1 MQRIFSRRS
10 VVAGMGAVAA
20 LGATAGAAASAK
32 KELIGRL
39 QAEIAG
45 A

>member
-1 MQRIFSRRS
+1 MQRRFSRRS
-10 VVAGMGAVAA
+10 VVAGMGAMAT
-20 LGATAGAAASAK
+20 LGATARAVASAK